1 MVIEPRRLLTVHL
14 VIIAGLVLANVPIAV
29 MDGMGHY
36 SLYGY
41 SRLLRLEEEAN
52 IPSFFSSLALIAC
65 AVAAFA
71 NRSRLPPGDPDR
83 SAWGLLAAFFAF
95 LALDEAAMLHEL
107 ANRISADLD
116 LDGTLTNLGVF
127 VYVPITIWL
136 AARLLRFWLRQER
149 RLRAALLAGAAMYGA
164 AAFGVELV
172 ENELLSAGFGPHDL
186 PLRVSFTFEESGE
199 MLAVAVFLYA
209 FLRHFSRMGGGP
221 LIALTVRDEREK
233 LDEQGRRDSRG

>member
-1 MVIEPRRLLTVHL
+1 
-14 VIIAGLVLANVPIAV
+14 
-29 MDGMGHY
+29 
-36 SLYGY
+36 
-41 SRLLRLEEEAN
+41 
-52 IPSFFSSLALIAC
+52 
-65 AVAAFA
+65 
-71 NRSRLPPGDPDR
+71 
-83 SAWGLLAAFFAF
+83 
-95 LALDEAAMLHEL
+95 MLHEL

-172 ENELLSAGFGPHDL
+172 ENELLSASFGPHDL

-209 FLRHFSRMGGGP
+209 FLRHFSRTGGGP
-221 LIALTVRDEREK
+221 LIALTVQDEREE
-233 LDEQGRRDSRG
+233 LDEQGPTR

>member
-14 VIIAGLVLANVPIAV
+14 LIIAGLVLANVPIAV
-29 MDGMGHY
+29 MDALGHY

-52 IPSFFSSLALIAC
+52 LPSVFSALALLAC

-71 NRSRLPPGDPDR
+71 NRSRLAPDDPDR
-83 SAWGLLAAFFAF
+83 SAWGLLTAFFAF

-136 AARLLRFWLRQER
+136 AVRLLRFWLRQDR
-149 RLRAALLAGAAMYGA
+149 GLRTALLAGTAIYGA
-164 AAFGVELV
+164 AAFGFELV
-172 ENELLSAGFGPHDL
+172 ENQLLSAGFGPHDL
-186 PLRVSFTFEESGE
+186 PLRISFTFEESGE

-209 FLRHFSRMGGGP
+209 FLRHFSTMGGGP
-221 LIALTVRDEREK
+221 LIAFMVQGERAGSDQPG
-233 LDEQGRRDSRG
+233 LRDSGG